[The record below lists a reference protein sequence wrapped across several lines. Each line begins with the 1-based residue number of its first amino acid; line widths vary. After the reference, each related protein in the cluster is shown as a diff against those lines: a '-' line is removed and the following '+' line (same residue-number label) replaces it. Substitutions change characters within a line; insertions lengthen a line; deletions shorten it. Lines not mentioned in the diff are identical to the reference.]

1 MFKYNR
7 FIELEVQR
15 NMICTLCHS
24 VAFNGINAMDLLAP
38 IHVQCLELCGEDPEH
53 LSHACKGQHWPRC

>member
-38 IHVQCLELCGEDPEH
+38 IQVQCLELCGEDPEH
-53 LSHACKGQHWPRC
+53 LSHA